1 MIIADLSYQE
11 VATDISDLE
20 GGMAASISVSQYTQK
35 AFSFQTSSTA
45 GTNGSATSTSLQS
58 LEISS
63 SSLSAVLL
71 DADSGTVNNLIKGI
85 LSSFL

>member
-11 VATDISDLE
+11 VTTEISDLE
-20 GGMAASISVSQYTQK
+20 GGVDVSISASQYTQK

-45 GTNGSATSTSLQS
+45 GTNGNSMSTTLQS

-71 DADSGTVNNLIKGI
+71 GADSGTANNLIKGI
-85 LSSFL
+85 FASFL